1 LTWPS
6 HILMGIALAKGFGL
20 SLPWCVA
27 GSIFPDLAE
36 IAVRKITT
44 ARGPIFLGLPQAA
57 HRTHTHSL
65 LFAGLCFL
73 ASLSV
78 PPLRAFFAG
87 VLFGHLLL
95 DALTVMGV
103 PVVDG
108 RHRRVTLFGGKIRT
122 GSLAELV
129 AVLAMAFL
137 TYAVAPAVR
146 VGGLEDLYQQRVI
159 DRYEYE
165 KRKKALFDLLLWRHS
180 EPPPSRRLP
189 PSVERLLEEP

>member
-1 LTWPS
+1 MTWPS
-6 HILMGIALAKGFGL
+6 HILMGIALAKGFDL

-27 GSIFPDLAE
+27 GSLFPDLAE
-36 IAVRKITT
+36 MLARRIVVRGKAV
-44 ARGPIFLGLPQAA
+44 FVGLPQIA
-57 HRTHTHSL
+57 HRTYTHSL
-65 LFAGLCFL
+65 LFAGLCLL
-73 ASLSV
+73 AGWGIFPIRS
-78 PPLRAFFAG
+78 FFAG

-129 AVLAMAFL
+129 AVLALAFT
-137 TYAVAPAVR
+137 TYAVAPAVK
-146 VGGLEDLYQQRVI
+146 VGGLEDLYQQGVI

-180 EPPPSRRLP
+180 GPPPSRHLP

>member
-1 LTWPS
+1 MEGS
-6 HILMGIALAKGFGL
+6 LA
-20 SLPWCVA
+20 
-27 GSIFPDLAE
+27 PDLAE
-36 IAVRKITT
+36 IFVKRITT
-44 ARGPIFLGLPQAA
+44 LRGKPLWIGLPQAA

-65 LFAGLCFL
+65 LFAGLFL
-73 ASLSV
+73 LAGWGIHPVRS
-78 PPLRAFFAG
+78 FFAG
-87 VLFGHLLL
+87 VLFGHLFL

-129 AVLAMAFL
+129 AVLAIAFL

-146 VGGLEDLYQQRVI
+146 IGGLEDLYQQGVI

-165 KRKKALFDLLLWRHS
+165 KRKKALFDLLFRRP
-180 EPPPSRRLP
+180 EPPPSRNLP
-189 PSVERLLEEP
+189 PSVERLLQEP